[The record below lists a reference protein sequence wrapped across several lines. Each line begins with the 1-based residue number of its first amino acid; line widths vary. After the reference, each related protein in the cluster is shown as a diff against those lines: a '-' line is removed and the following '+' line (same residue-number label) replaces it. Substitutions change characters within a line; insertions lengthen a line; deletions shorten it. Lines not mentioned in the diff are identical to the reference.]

1 METSDSGQLF
11 LEYLQKRDQRWR
23 GYEAD
28 GGAEGGAEGGE
39 LQGELSSVLLPLP
52 DLIAQLDCHSGTSAR

>member
-28 GGAEGGAEGGE
+28 GGAEGGE